1 MKTKKHC
8 QRDWE
13 LIDRHHRNAHIK
25 NNGHELP
32 DIGHEL
38 RSLLSYATRKPVGV
52 EGDWPTLLAFYNSDE
67 WCGKSEWA
75 AKYRLRTKALQRMH
89 LVDAKFKITKLGTHY
104 LTHFDAHRSGRPRP
118 MK

>member
-8 QRDWE
+8 ERDWE

-25 NNGHELP
+25 DNGHKLP
-32 DIGHEL
+32 DIGWEY
-38 RSLLSYATRKPVGV
+38 RQLLEEALRKPSWECAYGNV
-52 EGDWPTLLAFYNSDE
+52 LAFYNSDE

-75 AKYRLRTKALQRMH
+75 ASYRLRTLALQRMR
-89 LVDAKFKITKLGTHY
+89 LVDSKFKLTKLGHHY

-118 MK
+118 QK